1 MNRPLPGRVT
11 IGSADEIAGRV
22 AAAVAEAGGEA
33 VRARR
38 TFHLA
43 VSGGRTPL
51 GVYRGWA
58 TNEFAGPPWD
68 RTELWLADERA
79 VPIDHPESNE
89 RALRAAGLDTLGA
102 TFHGYRRSGSD
113 PVVGYARRLTRR
125 VPLDENETPVLD
137 VVLLG
142 LGADGHT
149 AGLFAGSPALESREI
164 MAHGTSPTGIARWTV
179 TIRTLLAAR
188 ALFFLVMG
196 TQKTPALQEPG
207 AGPAGLL
214 LGHPSISW
222 FLDEAA
228 AFGID
233 PSL

>member
-11 IGSADEIAGRV
+11 IGTADEVAGR
-22 AAAVAEAGGEA
+22 AAAAIAEAGEEA
-33 VRARR
+33 VRARGI
-38 TFHLA
+38 FHLA
-43 VSGGRTPL
+43 LSGGRTPID
-51 GVYRGWA
+51 VYRGWA
-58 TNEFAGPPWD
+58 TRELAGPPWD

-125 VPLDENETPVLD
+125 LPLDDEQTPVLD
-137 VVLLG
+137 AVLLG
-142 LGADGHT
+142 LGADGRIV
-149 AGLFAGSPALESREI
+149 GLFPGSPALGSGDV
-164 MAHGTSPTGIARWTV
+164 MAHGTSPEGIARWTI

-188 ALFFLVMG
+188 SLCFLVMG
-196 TQKTPALQEPG
+196 AHKSKALQEP
-207 AGPAGLL
+207 AEGPVGRL

-222 FLDEAA
+222 FLDESA
-228 AFGID
+228 AFGIQQ
-233 PSL
+233 